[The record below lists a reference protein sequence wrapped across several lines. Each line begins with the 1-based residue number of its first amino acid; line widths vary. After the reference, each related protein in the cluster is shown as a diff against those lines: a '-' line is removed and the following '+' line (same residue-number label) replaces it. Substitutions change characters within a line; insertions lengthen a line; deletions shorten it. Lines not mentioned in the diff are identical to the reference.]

1 MGNHLLIRAYRVGCG
16 DCIYVRI
23 PQGKDGFHI
32 LIDCGKKGGTELLEK
47 AIKHL
52 EETMLP
58 AGDVKGKKRLDLIV
72 ATHRHED
79 HIKGFDKEWFKNIQ
93 VKNIWLSA
101 VMDPTHKQA
110 EKAHKLHAFAGAHMR
125 RLMDSGRAL
134 SPEVQIL
141 ASAYGVSNDAA
152 DDFLMNELPKANKIK
167 AKFVHA
173 GMTSKQLGLDGL
185 KDATIRVLAP
195 EKDIDHFYLGETQD
209 ISLKGFQAAG
219 SAARSREKSS
229 QGSGP
234 APTNISAGDFRRLQ
248 SGMLSNGLAFA
259 AKDSAIQNNM
269 SVVLLIEWKKRRL
282 LFVGDAEW
290 EHEFK
295 VGKDNGSWNVMWEKH
310 RETHLKDPIDFLKIG
325 HHGSIN
331 ATPPAAELQPK
342 PKKGAVDLGDASIY
356 RMLDTLLPVPK
367 SGKKPTAQAIVST
380 EREFYNPIPECAV
393 LVDLARRVS
402 NTKNYGAELKKKK
415 IDPKGIWIST
425 KAKKNKFFE
434 TYEKEFL
441 DKPQPLRTDL
451 EFELTKEDFV
461 DVEIPPGT

>member
-23 PQGKDGFHI
+23 PQGKSGFHI
-32 LIDCGKKGGTELLEK
+32 LIDCGKKGDAELLEK

-52 EETMLP
+52 EATMLP
-58 AGDVKGKKRLDLIV
+58 DGDVKGKKRLDLIV

-93 VKNIWLSA
+93 VKNVWLSA
-101 VMDPTHKQA
+101 VMDPQHPQA
-110 EKAHKLHAFAGAHMR
+110 EKTHKLHAFAGAHMR
-125 RLMDSGRAL
+125 RLADSGMAL
-134 SPEVQIL
+134 SPQVEIL

-152 DDFLMNELPKANKIK
+152 DDFLMKTLPKANKIK
-167 AKFVHA
+167 PKFVHA
-173 GMTSKQLGLDGL
+173 GMTPKQLGLDIKG
-185 KDATIRVLAP
+185 ATIRVLAP
-195 EKDIDHFYLGETQD
+195 EKDIDHFYLGEEID
-209 ISLKGFQAAG
+209 ASLKGLQAVG
-219 SAARSREKSS
+219 SAAKPGTGRAE
-229 QGSGP
+229 GA
-234 APTNISAGDFRRLQ
+234 APTNISAGDFRLLQ

-259 AKDSAIQNNM
+259 AKDTAIQNNM

-290 EHEFK
+290 EREFK
-295 VGKDNGSWNVMWEKH
+295 LGKDNGSWNVMWEKH
-310 RETHLKDPIDFLKIG
+310 RLTHLKEPIDFLKIG

-342 PKKGAVDLGDASIY
+342 PKPGADLGAKSIY

-367 SGKKPTAQAIVST
+367 SGKKPKAQAIVST

-402 NTKNYGAELKKKK
+402 NTRRYGAELKKKK
-415 IDPKGIWIST
+415 KDPKGIWTST

-451 EFELTKEDFV
+451 EFELSGAEFI
-461 DVEIPPGT
+461 DVQIPPGA

>member
-47 AIKHL
+47 AIQHL

-219 SAARSREKSS
+219 SSARSREKSS

-282 LFVGDAEW
+282 SVRRRRRVGTRVQGWQGQRQLERDVGAAPPDPPQGSGRFPEDRPPRKHQRYAAGCRASAEAQEGGGGPWRREHLPDARYAAA
-290 EHEFK
+290 
-295 VGKDNGSWNVMWEKH
+295 GSQVRKEADGPGDRLH
-310 RETHLKDPIDFLKIG
+310 RTG
-325 HHGSIN
+325 V
-331 ATPPAAELQPK
+331 LQS
-342 PKKGAVDLGDASIY
+342 DS
-356 RMLDTLLPVPK
+356 RMLGAGRSRPP
-367 SGKKPTAQAIVST
+367 GAQ
-380 EREFYNPIPECAV
+380 
-393 LVDLARRVS
+393 
-402 NTKNYGAELKKKK
+402 
-415 IDPKGIWIST
+415 
-425 KAKKNKFFE
+425 
-434 TYEKEFL
+434 YEK
-441 DKPQPLRTDL
+441 LRR
-451 EFELTKEDFV
+451 
-461 DVEIPPGT
+461 

>member
-1 MGNHLLIRAYRVGCG
+1 MGNDLLIRAYRVGCG

-23 PQGKDGFHI
+23 PQGNDGFHI
-32 LIDCGKKGGTELLEK
+32 LIDCGKKGGVELLEK

-52 EETMLP
+52 EATMLP
-58 AGDVKGKKRLDLIV
+58 DGDAPGKKRLDLIV

-101 VMDPTHKQA
+101 VMNPEHPQA
-110 EKAHKLHAFAGAHMR
+110 GKVHKLHAFAGAQMR
-125 RLMDSGRAL
+125 RLADSGRAL
-134 SPEVQIL
+134 SPQVEIL

-152 DDFLMNELPKANKIK
+152 DDLLMEALPKANNIK
-167 AKFVHA
+167 PKFVHS
-173 GMTSKQLGLDGL
+173 GMTPEQLGLDIKG
-185 KDATIRVLAP
+185 ATIRVLAP
-195 EKDIDHFYLGETQD
+195 EQDIDHFYLGEETD
-209 ISLKGFQAAG
+209 TSLKGLQAVS
-219 SAARSREKSS
+219 SAARPRAERSA
-229 QGSGP
+229 GP
-234 APTNISAGDFRRLQ
+234 APKNISAGDFRLLQ

-259 AKDSAIQNNM
+259 AKDTSIQNNM

-290 EHEFK
+290 EREFK
-295 VGKDNGSWNVMWEKH
+295 EGKDNGSWNVMWEKH
-310 RETHLKDPIDFLKIG
+310 RETHLKDPVDFLKIG

-331 ATPPAAELQPK
+331 ATPPAAERQPK
-342 PKKGAVDLGDASIY
+342 PRPGAADLGAASIY

-402 NTKNYGAELKKKK
+402 NTRNYGAELKKKNK
-415 IDPKGIWIST
+415 DPEGIWIST

-434 TYEKEFL
+434 TYEKELL

-451 EFELTKEDFV
+451 EFELSGADFI
-461 DVEIPPGT
+461 DVQIPPGT